1 MKQANQSGWYVNG
14 DGNEVFIQKGTV
26 RPDNHPD
33 VTALPVVFDSL
44 DLPEEPAK
52 PSRAKNAR

>member
-14 DGNEVFIQKGTV
+14 DNQEVFVAKGTV

-33 VTALPVVFDSL
+33 VKALPVIFDVL
-44 DLPEEPAK
+44 DVPEEAPK
-52 PSRAKNAR
+52 PSRAKSAR